1 MTLHVYDFDQGSDE
15 WHDARRGIVT
25 ASAVGQLLTSSGTV
39 ARNETSRAL
48 TNLLVAERIT
58 GYTDPTYVSADMER
72 GKYDEPIARDHY
84 SEHMAPVTHVGFMVR
99 EEFGFKLGYSPDG
112 LVGDDGLIEIKSRR
126 QKKHLE
132 TILIDNV
139 PAENMAQIQCGLLV
153 SRRKWCDYVSWCGG
167 MPMWTIRVTP
177 NRHWQEAIL
186 EAVAA
191 FEETATTMIARY
203 ENTTCGLPETER
215 TLDLYTEMTLDGHH

>member
-1 MTLHVYDFDQGSDE
+1 MTLHTYEFEQGSEE
-15 WHDARRGIVT
+15 WDDARRGIVT
-25 ASAVGQLLTSSGTV
+25 ASVVGQLLTSS
-39 ARNETSRAL
+39 ASIASNDISRSL
-48 TNLLVAERIT
+48 TLKLTAERIT
-58 GYTDPTYVSADMER
+58 GYTEPTYVSTDMAR
-72 GKYDEPIARDHY
+72 GTYDEPIARDHY
-84 SEHMAPVTHVGFMVR
+84 SEHIAPVTQVGFMVR
-99 EEFGFKLGYSPDG
+99 DEFGFKLGYSPDG
-112 LVGDDGLIEIKSRR
+112 LVGDDGLIEVKSRR

-132 TILIDNV
+132 TILTDKV

-191 FEETATTMIARY
+191 FEETATTMITRY
-203 ENTTCGLPETER
+203 ENVTRGLPETER
-215 TLDLYTEMTLDGHH
+215 TITLVEEMRI

>member
-1 MTLHVYDFDQGSDE
+1 MTLHILPVEQGTE
-15 WHDARRGIVT
+15 AWHDARRGMVT
-25 ASAVGQLLTSSGTV
+25 ASVVGDLLTSSGTV
-39 ARNETSRAL
+39 AHNESSRAL

-72 GKYDEPIARDHY
+72 GNYDEPIARDHY
-84 SEHMAPVTHVGFMVR
+84 SEHIALVTQVGFMVR
-99 EEFGFKLGYSPDG
+99 DEFGFKLGYSPDG
-112 LVGDDGLIEIKSRR
+112 LVGDDGLIEVKSRR

-132 TILIDNV
+132 TILTDKV

-153 SRRKWCDYVSWCGG
+153 SRRKWCDYCSWSGG

-191 FEETATTMIARY
+191 FEETAAAMIARY
-203 ENTTCGLPETER
+203 ENITRGLPDTIR
-215 TLDLYTEMTLDGHH
+215 TTPLDVELHL